1 MRMLA
6 QPLKTFNL
14 QQLVERHRAEWD
26 RAGVRRRLVWED
38 SDYITM
44 LQHGPTED
52 LQFHVNQGDEI
63 FHQIEGEL
71 HFHYVR
77 DDGTRE
83 LLIVGPGETF
93 LLPRN
98 VPHSPRRPPGSWTL
112 VVERQRRPDEADGW
126 LWLCERCGHTLHD
139 ATVHSGGPRE
149 DTPGVVAPWIA
160 AARERLQELESCP
173 ACGEAIPLV
182 GDGRGAP
189 VAAGQEA
196 P

>member
-1 MRMLA
+1 MLA

-14 QQLVERHRAEWD
+14 QQLVDRHRADWD
-26 RAGVRRRLVWED
+26 REGVRRRLVWED

-71 HFHYVR
+71 HFHYLA
-77 DDGTRE
+77 DDGKRE
-83 LLIVGPGETF
+83 LLVVGPGETF

-126 LWLCERCGHTLHD
+126 LWLCERCGHRLYETQ
-139 ATVHSGGPRE
+139 VRSGGPRE
-149 DTPGVVAPWIA
+149 DTPGAVPPWVA
-160 AARERLQELESCP
+160 AARARLQELGTCP
-173 ACGEAIPLV
+173 ACGEAIALV
-182 GDGRGAP
+182 WDSKQAAAVTAGRDGA
-189 VAAGQEA
+189 
-196 P
+196 